1 MWYIILSVII
11 AIFFYTTINLLR
23 KVEKLEDAVEAK
35 DSFIEKVQESISIS
49 EKKLEEI
56 DGKGFFKSDDE
67 IGWFFENIKYIQE
80 TLSQYKNN

>member
-23 KVEKLEDAVEAK
+23 KVE
-35 DSFIEKVQESISIS
+35 
-49 EKKLEEI
+49 KLEEI